1 MRTGVKWEGKRI
13 PDSLPSPLKYRGE
26 GESHPNLGCQ
36 RGSTGVAAKTLY
48 ELRDPNE
55 ARRFLLQGLWWQR
68 VAPPAVASVRTA
80 LALALEVS
88 SGGQPLPPAG
98 FVADVAHAATGV
110 TADARRAR
118 PLPGVPANLLRTYE
132 DHVLGKLYADWTF
145 SRAADA
151 LRRYEGRDRD
161 RGLAFLLD
169 RFRERAGF
177 GGVELSPSV
186 VKSALELS
194 PEQVLAEGWESLS
207 RDGPHPLLPDLYESL
222 PAAARRVAEVLAPE
236 DVFELEHRTALAE
249 PGERLALR
257 QVLQAAALLDA
268 TLPRHGVR
276 PAAGR
281 AEVPTRVLDEDT
293 YPVGGFSS
301 LSTRGTI
308 ESLLHSQ
315 LAFMEPGGGEPD
327 LFDIKFVRDELL
339 YYSRDENQF
348 LRRRRSYVFALS
360 PDLVTT
366 RFKDPELPFQRGVL
380 LVALIAVAIRRLTEW
395 LSTDAL
401 TFEVVFIDAGKG
413 EPLAAER
420 ALLETLLRE
429 PIANG
434 TARLVR
440 LAAKDLPAR
449 CTGLARKS
457 LCHCLVIGTD
467 PPALRAD
474 DVATARLRIDGA
486 RPALGDSD
494 EEPTVPDADE
504 ATEGWGKVLERV
516 LQRFLAS

>member
-1 MRTGVKWEGKRI
+1 
-13 PDSLPSPLKYRGE
+13 
-26 GESHPNLGCQ
+26 
-36 RGSTGVAAKTLY
+36 VAAKTIY
-48 ELRDPNE
+48 ELRDPGE
-55 ARRFLLQGLWWQR
+55 ARRYLVQGLWWQR
-68 VAPPAVASVRTA
+68 VTTPASAGVRPA
-80 LALALEVS
+80 LALALEVCA
-88 SGGQPLPPAG
+88 GGQPLPPVG
-98 FVADVAHAATGV
+98 FVADVASAATGV
-110 TADARRAR
+110 VADARLAR
-118 PLPGVPANLLRTYE
+118 PLPGVSANVLRTYE

-145 SRAADA
+145 ARASDA
-151 LRRYEGRDRD
+151 LRRYEGRDRG

-177 GGVELSPSV
+177 AGVEMSPSV
-186 VKSALELS
+186 IKPVLEAP
-194 PEQVLAEGWESLS
+194 PEQILAEGWETFS
-207 RDGPHPLLPDLYESL
+207 RDGPDPLLLELYESL
-222 PAAARRVAEVLAPE
+222 PAAARRVAEVLGPE

-249 PGERLALR
+249 LGERLALR

-301 LSTRGTI
+301 LSTRGSV

-315 LAFMEPGGGEPD
+315 LAYMEPAGEGPD
-327 LFDIKFVRDELL
+327 LFDIKFLRDELL

-348 LRRRRSYVFALS
+348 LRRRRTFVFALS

-380 LVALIAVAIRRLTEW
+380 LLALIVVAVRRLSEW

-401 TFEVVFIDAGKG
+401 TFEIAFLGAGTD

-429 PIANG
+429 PLANG

-440 LAAKDLPAR
+440 VAAKDLPAR
-449 CTGLARKS
+449 CTALARKS

-474 DVATARLRIDGA
+474 EADTARLRVDGS
-486 RPALGDSD
+486 RPALGD
-494 EEPTVPDADE
+494 ADE
-504 ATEGWGKVLERV
+504 APAVPEADDAAESWGKALELV
-516 LQRFLAS
+516 LQRWV